1 MVVHLHYSASIDGIM
16 KLQILTGRKILKS
29 FFLKNGDSLTGKLSG
44 DNFFKILNSRWHC
57 ALIGN
62 SAAL

>member
-1 MVVHLHYSASIDGIM
+1 
-16 KLQILTGRKILKS
+16 
-29 FFLKNGDSLTGKLSG
+29 LTGKLSG

-62 SAAL
+62 SAALWLLFTWIHMR